1 MNMYICVRACVGIF
15 SMQKVLHV
23 RLLKH
28 MEVPETK
35 QRTVGVLVLLGP
47 SPRGERGTGGGGR
60 RPRRRGEPAAGRRRG
75 AARGGSGRLGGGGRR
90 GAVRGGSGRVRSGR
104 GGGDRWAGAAAARGE
119 AASGAARPGSAGAAP
134 ASSRPNGRRPS
145 PHTEPGSHSMLRLL
159 MLLAGLGGALASG
172 PGSENSFIQVIFPE
186 KIQANTS
193 NGSEVED
200 YDYLG
205 SDRMIITN
213 KIIEIIGFVNSMFA
227 QFKVTVVLSSLEL
240 WSDKN
245 KVSTVG
251 EADELLSRFSE
262 WKKSYLTLRP
272 HDIAYLFIYKD
283 YPDYVGAA
291 FPGKMCITHYSAGIA
306 LACNTLLSCHCEAGY
321 SPPSCEPTPSS
332 PGGSTDDGF
341 RLVEKI
347 ICSVIDS

>member
-1 MNMYICVRACVGIF
+1 
-15 SMQKVLHV
+15 
-23 RLLKH
+23 
-28 MEVPETK
+28 
-35 QRTVGVLVLLGP
+35 
-47 SPRGERGTGGGGR
+47 
-60 RPRRRGEPAAGRRRG
+60 
-75 AARGGSGRLGGGGRR
+75 
-90 GAVRGGSGRVRSGR
+90 
-104 GGGDRWAGAAAARGE
+104 
-119 AASGAARPGSAGAAP
+119 
-134 ASSRPNGRRPS
+134 
-145 PHTEPGSHSMLRLL
+145 
-159 MLLAGLGGALASG
+159 
-172 PGSENSFIQVIFPE
+172 
-186 KIQANTS
+186 
-193 NGSEVED
+193 
-200 YDYLG
+200 
-205 SDRMIITN
+205 MIITN

>member
-1 MNMYICVRACVGIF
+1 MNMYICVRACVGVF

-75 AARGGSGRLGGGGRR
+75 AARGGSGRLGGGRRGAVRGGSGRLGGGRRGAARGGSGRLGGGRR

-104 GGGDRWAGAAAARGE
+104 GGATVGPAQRPRGE

-159 MLLAGLGGALASG
+159 MLLAGLGGALASR

-306 LACNTLLSCHCEAGY
+306 L
-321 SPPSCEPTPSS
+321 PPST
-332 PGGSTDDGF
+332 
-341 RLVEKI
+341 
-347 ICSVIDS
+347 